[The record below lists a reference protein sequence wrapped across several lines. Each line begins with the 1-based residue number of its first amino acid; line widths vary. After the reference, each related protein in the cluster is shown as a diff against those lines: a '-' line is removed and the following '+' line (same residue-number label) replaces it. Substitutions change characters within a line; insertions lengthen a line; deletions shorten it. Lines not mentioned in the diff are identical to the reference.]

1 MCLEGMMNKQTQQ
14 ISKNYYKASFVWE
27 THHTLNN
34 KISLKSWAMRMVN
47 SLTSKS
53 NVFY

>member
-1 MCLEGMMNKQTQQ
+1 MNKQMQQ

-27 THHTLNN
+27 MHHTEQQNF
-34 KISLKSWAMRMVN
+34 IKSWAMRMVN
-47 SLTSKS
+47 SLTSRS